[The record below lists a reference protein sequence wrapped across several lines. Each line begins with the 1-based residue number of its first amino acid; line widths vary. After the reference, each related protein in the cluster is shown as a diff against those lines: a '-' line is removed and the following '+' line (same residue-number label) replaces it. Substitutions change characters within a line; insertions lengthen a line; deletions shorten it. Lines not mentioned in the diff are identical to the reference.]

1 MKHLSSKI
9 MGRAVTNARRRRRK
23 EEENNV
29 MKTKITTDWF
39 PLSLPTSYPRTLS
52 LDVVKMVCC
61 GLMS

>member
-1 MKHLSSKI
+1 